1 MCLLLI
7 VKGKVLSWDKATPSA
22 NTYRICVFFRRQK
35 AACAQEVLPDQT
47 TSTLSTQPITPLEA
61 GESWHAVHKAPSLPA
76 QAGLTKSPSGHM
88 QHLSQSIQQQAGK
101 RSTMLHLFI
110 SIGAREEMCWQVC
123 KQFPRSSRNIV
134 LSSWQIHSKPLLP
147 ILPILHWVEVQ
158 GYIMML
164 VFQNHW

>member
-61 GESWHAVHKAPSLPA
+61 GESWHAVHKAPSPPA
-76 QAGLTKSPSGHM
+76 QAGLTKVH
-88 QHLSQSIQQQAGK
+88 QATCSICHRTFSNRLESEVQCCIYSLALGPERKCAGK
-101 RSTMLHLFI
+101 FVNSFLALAETLF
-110 SIGAREEMCWQVC
+110 
-123 KQFPRSSRNIV
+123 
-134 LSSWQIHSKPLLP
+134 
-147 ILPILHWVEVQ
+147 
-158 GYIMML
+158 
-164 VFQNHW
+164 